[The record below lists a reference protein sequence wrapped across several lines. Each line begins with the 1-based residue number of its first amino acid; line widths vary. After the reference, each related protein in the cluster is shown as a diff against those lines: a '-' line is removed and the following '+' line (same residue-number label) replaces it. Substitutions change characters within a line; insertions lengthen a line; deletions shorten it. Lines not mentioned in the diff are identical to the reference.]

1 MEVQNDVKT
10 CVWIS
15 YDEDGKGYINYQDFL
30 DKLGAS
36 EFAPADM
43 MGTSADIIDNSHKTI
58 MVHNEDQ
65 LAKHQRMTKH
75 QAIKVAFMNAEQVE
89 RQLRYGILRQAQIEN
104 INLIQRML
112 QLSQSGT

>member
-1 MEVQNDVKT
+1 
-10 CVWIS
+10 
-15 YDEDGKGYINYQDFL
+15 
-30 DKLGAS
+30 
-36 EFAPADM
+36 M

-89 RQLRYGILRQAQIEN
+89 RQLR
-104 INLIQRML
+104 
-112 QLSQSGT
+112 